1 MDTSF
6 EGRQPGHVFI
16 ASSTVGL
23 KIRVLGTHRPL
34 RGSPIVTWAYR
45 AEAYDEDDR
54 FHRAVWSCTHAHDAP
69 HTAQSCGEEWL
80 ASGAVIVA
88 EDQAVS

>member
-1 MDTSF
+1 M
-6 EGRQPGHVFI
+6 
-16 ASSTVGL
+16 GL

-34 RGSPIVTWAYR
+34 RGSPIMAWAYR

-54 FHRAVWSCTHAHDAP
+54 FQRAVWTCAHAHEAP

-80 ASGAVIVA
+80 AGGAAIVA